1 MGIAVKCPHGH
12 EFKVKDKY
20 AGKKG
25 LCPYCE
31 GQVLVRVPDALSS
44 REFNAAVHRA
54 AANDRASLSDSKKS
68 TTSKSRKTGA
78 SVESSPGASGSSIH
92 NVMPQDQSSGSSV
105 FDESLPQDAGT
116 SGSLLGSSVIRHNV
130 KCKCGEHV
138 PMWFA
143 RCPKCNQFMPQR

>member
-54 AANDRASLSDSKKS
+54 AATDRASLSGSKEP
-68 TTSKSRKTGA
+68 TNTKSRKAGA
-78 SVESSPGASGSSIH
+78 PGESSGSSIH
-92 NVMPQDQSSGSSV
+92 QVMPQDQSSDSSV